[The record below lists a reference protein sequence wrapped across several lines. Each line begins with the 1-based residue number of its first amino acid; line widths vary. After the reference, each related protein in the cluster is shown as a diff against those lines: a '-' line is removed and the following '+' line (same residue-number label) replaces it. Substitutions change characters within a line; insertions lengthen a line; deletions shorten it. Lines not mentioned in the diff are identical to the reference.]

1 MKRPHWNKPAWKK
14 PTWAGLKASLTTRAF
29 RVVGYSVAAA
39 AIVVFLAVVANILV
53 NALPA
58 SVTQLDTTAGT
69 LYTLSQETEDT
80 LDGLEQ
86 AVPTYWIVQ
95 SAQGEETLAPLLARY
110 PPPSAYLPLAT

>member
-29 RVVGYSVAAA
+29 RVGGYSVAAA

-58 SVTQLDTTAGT
+58 SVTQLDTTADT
-69 LYTLSQETEDT
+69 LYTLSQETAWSRT
-80 LDGLEQ
+80 SPSIGSSK
-86 AVPTYWIVQ
+86 AARRMKPW
-95 SAQGEETLAPLLARY
+95 APFWTAT
-110 PPPSAYLPLAT
+110 PPAATT